1 LIKIERD
8 SWRKLMC
15 VWILA
20 GCTHSTCVNSES
32 ENLVS
37 SLTLDVLQE
46 I

>member
-1 LIKIERD
+1 
-8 SWRKLMC
+8 MC
-15 VWILA
+15 VWILV
-20 GCTHSTCVNSES
+20 GCTDSTCVNSES